1 MRKLFSLVFVAGCAL
16 AETLPNP
23 DAVRMVQER
32 SARESAVAH
41 QMARVAEGLKPKAA
55 PVKKPHMKVCI
66 IHCGPSKELRN
77 AVKEYI
83 KTDHPMPI
91 FWEPKQ

>member
-1 MRKLFSLVFVAGCAL
+1 MRKVFSLVFVAGCAL

-23 DAVRMVQER
+23 DVIRMVQES

-41 QMARVAEGLKPKAA
+41 QIERVAMAQAKPAGVAKA
-55 PVKKPHMKVCI
+55 HMKVCI
-66 IHCGPSKELRN
+66 IHCGPSRELRR

-83 KTDHPMPI
+83 KTDHTMPI
-91 FWEPKQ
+91 FWEARQ